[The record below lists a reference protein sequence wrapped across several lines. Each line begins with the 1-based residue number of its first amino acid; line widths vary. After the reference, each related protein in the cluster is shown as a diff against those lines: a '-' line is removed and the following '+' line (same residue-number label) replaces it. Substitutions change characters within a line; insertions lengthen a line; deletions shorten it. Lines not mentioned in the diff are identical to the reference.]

1 MICIFIYNLNSYCSW
16 KDISLIVNFHLA
28 RCDIT
33 GYAVV
38 ILRVWSLWREV
49 GGWRLWNKM
58 QFRWNSRDVP
68 ANQSPG
74 RARAPEVG
82 GSLYSFSSQSAR
94 KEGYLRQRIIN
105 DRALS
110 WCPRPRFPR
119 FYRNREIR
127 VSSALPGGSRWQ
139 VARERRRRLTPLAR
153 QRTVSCPRLTL
164 NSSSE
169 PSSGEGWAM
178 AGRQNEKFV
187 RRRSGRTGTT
197 GDRWKSVPYIPC
209 ILAYAVFPNLSG
221 GEKTRKGV
229 RSLLSSL
236 MGIHRVVTQFVST
249 IRTNFKKCSIF
260 HGNRIKL
267 SIPHEIFVICNREEL
282 KKKIY
287 DCWK

>member
-1 MICIFIYNLNSYCSW
+1 M
-16 KDISLIVNFHLA
+16 
-28 RCDIT
+28 
-33 GYAVV
+33 
-38 ILRVWSLWREV
+38 ILRAWSLPLWRGV
-49 GGWRLWNKM
+49 SRWRLWNKM

-68 ANQSPG
+68 ENQSPG
-74 RARAPEVG
+74 RAWAPEVR

-127 VSSALPGGSRWQ
+127 VSPALPGGSRWQ
-139 VARERRRRLTPLAR
+139 VARERRRPTPLAR

-169 PSSGEGWAM
+169 PSSGEGWAT

-197 GDRWKSVPYIPC
+197 GDRWKSVPHTTYSRGYRFPESLRRRENEKRPRIC
-209 ILAYAVFPNLSG
+209 DLAWWAFIVSRRDSFRWSGQILKNAILL
-221 GEKTRKGV
+221 EKKK
-229 RSLLSSL
+229 LLS
-236 MGIHRVVTQFVST
+236 VT
-249 IRTNFKKCSIF
+249 
-260 HGNRIKL
+260 L
-267 SIPHEIFVICNREEL
+267 ICNHEESSRKRITWSAGYRIHL
-282 KKKIY
+282 RYAENISGQIQRR
-287 DCWK
+287 